1 MDLEKLNG
9 EYLKLKQDI
18 EIKKGVIVAYEHRV
32 QDLTRDKII

>member
-18 EIKKGVIVAYEHRV
+18 KDLFRHIKG
-32 QDLTRDKII
+32 QFKI